1 MNDQSEQELAI
12 NIQILQEQARIIAS
26 NVERLTIYLQELN
39 TSKTTLEGLQTLKKG
54 DEILVPIGA
63 SSFIRARIEDTEG
76 VIVGVGAN
84 VSMDRTVEEATTN
97 VQERITFVES
107 KIRENQETYVKIAQK
122 LDELSAE
129 AQKLMEKRGNV

>member
-1 MNDQSEQELAI
+1 MSEESEQELAI

-39 TSKTTLEGLQTLKKG
+39 MSKDTLEGLQTLTKG

-63 SSFIRARIEDTEG
+63 SSFIRARIEDTET
-76 VIVGVGAN
+76 VIVGVGAS
-84 VSMDRTVEEATTN
+84 VSMDRSVDKATTN

-107 KIRENQETYVKIAQK
+107 KIRENQETYIKIAQK
-122 LDELSAE
+122 LDELNVE